1 MGTVLRIGKKKPPL
15 FQFTLC
21 SKEKKPDN
29 LEYQID
35 IHLPAF
41 NSKVSEDITLSVPL
55 RPNKKGLPLA
65 VSAHSLG

>member
-1 MGTVLRIGKKKPPL
+1 MFWR
-15 FQFTLC
+15 
-21 SKEKKPDN
+21 KKPDN

-55 RPNKKGLPLA
+55 RPNKERLPLSQYLLTVQA
-65 VSAHSLG
+65 NPSVALVC

>member
-1 MGTVLRIGKKKPPL
+1 MFWR
-15 FQFTLC
+15 
-21 SKEKKPDN
+21 KKPDN

-55 RPNKKGLPLA
+55 RPNKERLPLA
-65 VSAHSLG
+65 VSAHSPG

>member
-1 MGTVLRIGKKKPPL
+1 MFWR
-15 FQFTLC
+15 
-21 SKEKKPDN
+21 KKPDN